1 MLLNMTCK
9 YRSRLLF
16 VMVVLCLELIVLGW
30 FRCMHVSRIFC
41 IWCSIWHIKISIWY
55 TSRLEV
61 FFLQIEKYST
71 QPLLPCSTIW
81 GILYRTKKLT
91 HTAENNWIFYHN
103 KSNLIKVH
111 VQNMTMLLKSKYICS
126 NMQYYWK
133 KVKTDWTVL

>member
-1 MLLNMTCK
+1 MTCK

-30 FRCMHVSRIFC
+30 FRCMFHGFFVSDVPFGILKFQYGTRPDWKF
-41 IWCSIWHIKISIWY
+41 
-55 TSRLEV
+55 

-91 HTAENNWIFYHN
+91 HTAENNWIFYHH